1 MPSEQVERFLKNSSI
16 TIFYSE
22 PDKKTISCY
31 GVNEDGMIAIG
42 SDDSTKKQILHSI
55 IVFVGVCA
63 WIGDVIA
70 GSFGDEK
77 GEILLRKFKG
87 HSFFCAWMAESKFIC
102 TEL

>member
-1 MPSEQVERFLKNSSI
+1 MLIYDVNS
-16 TIFYSE
+16 Y
-22 PDKKTISCY
+22 
-31 GVNEDGMIAIG
+31 
-42 SDDSTKKQILHSI
+42 QLLHSI

-87 HSFFCAWMAESKFIC
+87 HSFFCARMAESKFIC